1 MSKHTHT
8 PGPWYPVMRMV
19 EVEGNAPDICTTNI
33 ELFGQSHLHRSMQEQ
48 IANARLIAAA
58 PNLLDALREMYHA
71 FLDADNTHNDRQEA
85 ASLKACAAIFKATG
99 GIT

>member
-19 EVEGNAPDICTTNI
+19 EVEGDAPDICTTNPD
-33 ELFGQSHLHRSMQEQ
+33 LFEQGHLFRSRDEQ
-48 IANARLIAAA
+48 IANARLIAAS
-58 PNLLDALREMYHA
+58 PDLLEALREIYHA
-71 FLDADNTHNDRQEA
+71 FLDADGTHNNRQEA

>member
-1 MSKHTHT
+1 MSKHT

-33 ELFGQSHLHRSMQEQ
+33 ELFGQRHLHRSKQEQ

-58 PNLLDALREMYHA
+58 PDLLALLEELVA
-71 FLDADNTHNDRQEA
+71 IEGPQPGTGAWADKVFAVLAKAKGA
-85 ASLKACAAIFKATG
+85 A
-99 GIT
+99 